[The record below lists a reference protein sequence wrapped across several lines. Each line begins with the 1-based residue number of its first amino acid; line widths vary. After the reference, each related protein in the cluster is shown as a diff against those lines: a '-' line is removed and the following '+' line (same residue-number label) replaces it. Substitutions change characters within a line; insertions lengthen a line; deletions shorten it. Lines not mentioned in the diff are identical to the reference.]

1 MTWSGFRPSDDAC
14 ELHYLI
20 PANMLAV
27 SVLNRLQEL
36 PLPDAIL
43 KSAKSLSREI
53 DSGIQKFG
61 VIEHP
66 KYGRIFA
73 YEVDGL
79 GNYTLMDDANL
90 PKLAGCPNGTAT
102 ASRRMRSIKSTRRF
116 LLSENNPYYFTGKFG
131 AGIGSQHTRKGY
143 IWPNCTCRPGV
154 DIHVS

>member
-53 DSGIQKFG
+53 DSGIQSSELSS
-61 VIEHP
+61 I
-66 KYGRIFA
+66 
-73 YEVDGL
+73 
-79 GNYTLMDDANL
+79 
-90 PKLAGCPNGTAT
+90 
-102 ASRRMRSIKSTRRF
+102 RSMVAF
-116 LLSENNPYYFTGKFG
+116 CL
-131 AGIGSQHTRKGY
+131 
-143 IWPNCTCRPGV
+143 
-154 DIHVS
+154 